1 MTPKPLRENPP
12 PCVYCASPSITWAT
26 VPVHINCTNPAC
38 NQTHVIGANRPVC
51 KFHHPFPD
59 ELKGEIE
66 WAELEREREE
76 KIEAKRFLL
85 GPIFSA
91 ENGDKTIGE
100 IKAEAYSRFSKKAVD
115 TALEELQEGNFE
127 LY

>member
-1 MTPKPLRENPP
+1 MTPKPLRASPS
-12 PCVYCASPSITWAT
+12 PCVYCDSPSVSWAI
-26 VPVHINCTNPAC
+26 VPVHVNCTNPAC
-38 NQTHVIGANRPVC
+38 DKTHVIGDRRPVC
-51 KFHHPFPD
+51 FFHHPF
-59 ELKGEIE
+59 KTEIE
-66 WAELEREREE
+66 IDMEQEQAEKEYQE

-115 TALEELQEGNFE
+115 AALEELQEGNFE